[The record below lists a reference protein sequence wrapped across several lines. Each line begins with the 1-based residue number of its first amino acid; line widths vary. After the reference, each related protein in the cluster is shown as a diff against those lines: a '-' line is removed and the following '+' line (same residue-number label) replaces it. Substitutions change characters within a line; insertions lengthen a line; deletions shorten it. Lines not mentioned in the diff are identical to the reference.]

1 MKSKNSWQNDKL
13 LKITRDTQRISLL
26 PCALSHLSDD
36 EQDSKRKIA
45 EVFFP
50 ILVRALVY
58 GFHCLVIWFWFKNFN
73 VLYETVSCQIQP
85 NHTYYIRESLW
96 MKARQF
102 GANSSPPKP
111 LRHDKFWGD
120 WDCKK
125 TFEALTAMQQEKG
138 ASTLNLCLKMHFAV
152 PHNVSF
158 HCSHHPADAH
168 NVGWAFIVATSTQ
181 NVSSVQPNFT
191 ASL

>member
-1 MKSKNSWQNDKL
+1 MTHKGSLCFPVHYHTYQMMNKIARAKL
-13 LKITRDTQRISLL
+13 LKF
-26 PCALSHLSDD
+26 
-36 EQDSKRKIA
+36 
-45 EVFFP
+45 FFP

-102 GANSSPPKP
+102 GANYSPPKP

-125 TFEALTAMQQEKG
+125 LLRLWLRCSKKRAHPHLTFAWRM
-138 ASTLNLCLKMHFAV
+138 KMHFAV

-168 NVGWAFIVATSTQ
+168 NVSWAFIVATSTQ
-181 NVSSVQPNFT
+181 NVSSVQSNFT